1 MVKSKDRQSIDVA
14 KLYYQSEYSQQE
26 IAKFLNIS
34 RPTVS
39 KLLTYAKENGYVTI
53 QINDPDDVSD
63 DLSIALKNK
72 YNLDNAIIANSP
84 LNNNDEI
91 KKYIGQAA
99 AEYLHSIIKDNDII
113 GISWGTTMYSIATQL
128 ADKKLKGV
136 QVVQLK
142 GGLSHTNINTY
153 ASEVNE
159 LFAKAFHAQGR
170 SLPLPVIF
178 DKPESKR
185 ITEKDSHISDIIELG
200 KKSNISIFSVGTVKD
215 DAMIFRLGY
224 INEEEKKRIQQHAV
238 GDVCSRFF
246 DKNGKVCDEII
257 NSRTVGIE
265 LEELKKKK
273 QSILVAGGERKIEA
287 LHVALSSKIANTLV
301 TDQFTAEILLAKK

>member
-26 IAKFLNIS
+26 IAEFLNIS

-39 KLLTYAKENGYVTI
+39 KLLNYAKENGYVTI
-53 QINDPDDVSD
+53 QIHDPDDVSD
-63 DLSIALKNK
+63 DLSMALKNK
-72 YNLDNAIIANSP
+72 YNLNNVIIANSP
-84 LNNNDEI
+84 LNNNEEI
-91 KKYIGQAA
+91 KRHIGQAA
-99 AEYLHSIIKDNDII
+99 AKYLYSIIKDGDII

-128 ADKKLKGV
+128 KDKKLKDV
-136 QVVQLK
+136 QIVQLK

-159 LFAKAFHAQGR
+159 LFTNAFHAQGR

-178 DKPESKR
+178 DKPELKR
-185 ITEKDSHISDIIELG
+185 ITEKDSHINEIINLG
-200 KKSNISIFSVGTVKD
+200 KKANIAIFSVGTVKD
-215 DAMIFRLGY
+215 DAILFRLGY
-224 INEEEKKRIQQHAV
+224 INEEDKKRIQKCAV

-246 DKNGKVCDEII
+246 DKNGNICDEII

-265 LEELKKKK
+265 LEELKKKE
-273 QSILVAGGERKIEA
+273 QNILVAGGERKIEA
-287 LHVALSSKIANTLV
+287 LHVALSSKISSILV
-301 TDQFTAEILLAKK
+301 TDQFTAEALLTKE

>member
-26 IAKFLNIS
+26 IAEFLNIS

-39 KLLTYAKENGYVTI
+39 KLLNYAKENGYVSI
-53 QINDPDDVSD
+53 QIHDPDDVSD
-63 DLSIALKNK
+63 DLSMALKNK
-72 YNLDNAIIANSP
+72 YNLNNVIIANSP
-84 LNNNDEI
+84 LNNNEEI
-91 KKYIGQAA
+91 KRHIGQAA
-99 AEYLHSIIKDNDII
+99 AKYLYSIIKDGDII

-128 ADKKLKGV
+128 KDKKLKDV
-136 QVVQLK
+136 QIVQLK

-159 LFAKAFHAQGR
+159 LFTNAFHAQGR

-178 DKPESKR
+178 DKPELKR
-185 ITEKDSHISDIIELG
+185 IIEKDSHINEIINLG
-200 KKSNISIFSVGTVKD
+200 KKANIAIFSVGTVKD
-215 DAMIFRLGY
+215 DAILFRLGY
-224 INEEEKKRIQQHAV
+224 INEEDKKRIQKCAV

-246 DKNGKVCDEII
+246 DKNGNICDEII

-265 LEELKKKK
+265 LEELKKKE
-273 QSILVAGGERKIEA
+273 QNILVAGGERKIEA
-287 LHVALSSKIANTLV
+287 LHVALSSKIASILV
-301 TDQFTAEILLAKK
+301 TDQFTAEALLTKE

>member
-26 IAKFLNIS
+26 IAEFLNIS

-53 QINDPDDVSD
+53 QIHDPDDVSD
-63 DLSIALKNK
+63 DLSVALKNK
-72 YNLDNAIIANSP
+72 YDLNNVIIANSP
-84 LNNNDEI
+84 LNNNEEI
-91 KKYIGQAA
+91 KKHIGQAA
-99 AEYLHSIIKDNDII
+99 AKYLYSIIKDGDII
-113 GISWGTTMYSIATQL
+113 GISWGTTMYSVATQL
-128 ADKKLKGV
+128 KDKKLKDV
-136 QVVQLK
+136 QIVQLK

-159 LFAKAFHAQGR
+159 LFTNAFHAQGR

-178 DKPESKR
+178 DKPELKR
-185 ITEKDSHISDIIELG
+185 ITEKDSHINEIIELG
-200 KKSNISIFSVGTVKD
+200 KKANIAIFSVGTVKD
-215 DAMIFRLGY
+215 DAILFRLGY
-224 INEEEKKRIQQHAV
+224 INEEDKKRIQKCAV

-246 DKNGKVCDEII
+246 DKNGNICDEII
-257 NSRTVGIE
+257 NSRTVGVE

-273 QSILVAGGERKIEA
+273 QNILVAGGERKIEA
-287 LHVALSSKIANTLV
+287 LHVALSSKIASTLV
-301 TDQFTAEILLAKK
+301 TDQFTAEALLAKK